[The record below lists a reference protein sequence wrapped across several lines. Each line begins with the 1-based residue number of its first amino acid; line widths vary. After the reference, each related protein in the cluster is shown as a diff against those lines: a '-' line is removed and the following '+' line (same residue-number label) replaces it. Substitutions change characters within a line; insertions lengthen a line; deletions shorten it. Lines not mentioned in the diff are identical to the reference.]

1 MAKKA
6 THSNKTSKGK
16 AKPQAQAQA
25 QEQAQSSLQAEEAA
39 PQPDQTDVQHSLMA
53 EPEAPQQ
60 DANTSTM
67 GFVGQQSLGLDD
79 LLGGLMGGSAAGGM
93 QPQAGGLDLGAILG
107 GMQPQAGGLD
117 LGAILGGLLGG
128 MGQGG
133 MPGAMPGGAGT
144 GMGMGGPLDGIIGPM
159 ADDLSS
165 RLGVPREVIMMGA
178 MFLASKL
185 LSGGMQSQQGSA
197 TGDYST
203 QPSMPDMQQGGGID
217 LGAILGGLL
226 GGGAAQGGASQSG
239 GMPDLGSILG
249 GMMSQAPAGDGPP
262 QGGANLPPAP
272 ADEGEVLGRIGQP
285 IGDAAPSSQPVGP
298 SGSIHINGLTANTLH
313 GSDMVSEFAQYA
325 GVDEDTAERSL
336 SALMQ
341 VMGGDQR

>member
-6 THSNKTSKGK
+6 THSKKTSKGK
-16 AKPQAQAQA
+16 
-25 QEQAQSSLQAEEAA
+25 AQSSLQAEEAA
-39 PQPDQTDVQHSLMA
+39 QQPQPQDDVQRSLTA
-53 EPEAPQQ
+53 EPEAPQH
-60 DANTSTM
+60 DAGSDAM
-67 GFVGQQSLGLDD
+67 GFAGQQSLGLDD

-93 QPQAGGLDLGAILG
+93 QT
-107 GMQPQAGGLD
+107 QAGGLD

-203 QPSMPDMQQGGGID
+203 QPGMPDMQQGGGID

-226 GGGAAQGGASQSG
+226 GGGAAQSQGGS
-239 GMPDLGSILG
+239 MPDLGSILG
-249 GMMSQAPAGDGPP
+249 GMMPQAPTGDGHP
-262 QGGANLPPAP
+262 QGGANLPSAP

-285 IGDAAPSSQPVGP
+285 IGDAEPSSQPA
-298 SGSIHINGLTANTLH
+298 GSIQINGLTANTLH